1 MNSYKLN
8 GIAGHQFRSAICK
21 YFGINHTE
29 IYKFVKDIDKNG
41 VITLSNGQK
50 FILTLKE
57 VE

>member
-21 YFGINHTE
+21 YFNIAHSDL
-29 IYKFVKDIDKNG
+29 YKFVKDIDRKG
-41 VITLSNGQK
+41 VITLKNDQK